1 MRFGVGFKLIEA
13 MWNKAGVSN
22 AQKKEKRR
30 MSQAYHFIRAK
41 LNYWMAYL
49 SKPSKGGEWS

>member
-1 MRFGVGFKLIEA
+1 MRALLPSGYHNKIMRFGVGFKLIEA

-30 MSQAYHFIRAK
+30 MLQAYHFIRAK
-41 LNYWMAYL
+41 LN
-49 SKPSKGGEWS
+49 